1 MGRSNPDPVLRSALG
16 ARFTTTLL
24 AGIAKPQERSAAFTR
39 SRDSCTEA
47 SAMPTSEN
55 PGTPFDTT
63 TSTSTGTA
71 STPRSV
77 AARTTHCPC
86 AFIPRRTR

>member
-1 MGRSNPDPVLRSALG
+1 MGRSKPEPVLRSALG

-24 AGIAKPQERSAAFTR
+24 LGMLKPQARNAARTR

-47 SAMPTSEN
+47 SAIPTTEK
-55 PGTPFDTT
+55 PGIPLLTH

-71 STPRSV
+71 CTPRNV
-77 AARTTHCPC
+77 AACTTHD
-86 AFIPRRTR
+86 ALIATRPRRR